1 MEHRLAPEQQ
11 QTEHWRTNL
20 ALSLESVALSLRS
33 RSCSRA
39 RSLARTPTSR
49 SINVQ
54 VEDASARLTALESEV
69 ARQRAVASAPAPAG
83 FPYAARTRGKTMLRK
98 APAARSGM
106 VGVLDAGVE
115 VLVEEAAVAGE
126 DVARLRVSGALGGWG
141 NADKFERLEGDAASE
156 AVAARTPLPLDAG
169 AAVRLVDGMGA
180 GADTVRELFAAA
192 AGLPSTVDSEA
203 GREARARFLWQLLA
217 TSGDS
222 GAVALGDVAMFVGRA
237 AARHCRAQP
246 SLASWAPRQKAS
258 ATRTEEGVPPEQQHE
273 PVSAFEARAEEARQA
288 AARADTAAANLA
300 KSQAEIQATM
310 ATAMASGELDEVR
323 DALAR
328 ASELESEMAEQ
339 QKKCAQLVEET
350 KEAAAALEL
359 AQQRAAEAIASA
371 VEQEDDEEAVAWLS
385 AALRR
390 CFEAATTREWSRPN
404 TSIAVDER
412 WLKRWL
418 CTGPPR
424 RPYGE
429 VLLPWLRDLFRCV
442 LCCCTLSAVSW
453 CSRLRQTPEPLRADC
468 VSVIVAQ
475 PAVATRGACG
485 TFASASSG

>member
-20 ALSLESVALSLRS
+20 ALSLESVSLSLRS

-39 RSLARTPTSR
+39 LSRARSLSPTSR
-49 SINVQ
+49 SVYVQ
-54 VEDASARLTALESEV
+54 VEDASARLAALESEV

-273 PVSAFEARAEEARQA
+273 PVSAFEARAEGARQA

-300 KSQAEIQATM
+300 TSQAEIQATM

-339 QKKCAQLVEET
+339 QKKCAQLVEEA

-404 TSIAVDER
+404 TIDER

-453 CSRLRQTPEPLRADC
+453 CSRLRQTPEPLCADC